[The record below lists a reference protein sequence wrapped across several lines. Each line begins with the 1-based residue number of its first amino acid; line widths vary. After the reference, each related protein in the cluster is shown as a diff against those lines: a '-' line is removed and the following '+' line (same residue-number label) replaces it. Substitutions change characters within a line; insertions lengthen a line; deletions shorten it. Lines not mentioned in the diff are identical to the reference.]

1 MTPVTIRLCEVME
14 LNPVPVLLFSV
25 IYSNIGGTLTPVG
38 DPPNVI
44 ITSNSFISKNGV
56 NFLNFTMHMSIPV
69 ILVMVQAYFQ
79 LRFMFRDMKKLRN
92 SDPKDVREL
101 RHEVG
106 VWERAAATLTSC
118 SKDEDILRKT
128 LEKKVKK
135 LNRKL
140 EKKIDSPEKVP
151 KESYEATLEDLQKK
165 YPIKDKALLWKSCVT
180 LIFVIG
186 CFFLHSFPEIQKL
199 SLGWTALLGAV
210 LLLILYDRED
220 LDSILSHV
228 EWSTLLF
235 FAALFILMEALSEL
249 GLINFIGQQTER
261 VILSVDESSR
271 LAVAILIILWVSAL
285 ASAFVDN
292 IPLTTMMIKIVIDLS
307 ENEVL
312 GLPLQ
317 PLVWS
322 LALGACLGGKNC

>member
-1 MTPVTIRLCEVME
+1 MA
-14 LNPVPVLLFSV
+14 
-25 IYSNIGGTLTPVG
+25 
-38 DPPNVI
+38 
-44 ITSNSFISKNGV
+44 
-56 NFLNFTMHMSIPV
+56 IPV
-69 ILVMVQAYFQ
+69 ILVMVQGYFQ
-79 LRFMFRDMKKLRN
+79 LRFMYRDMKKLR
-92 SDPKDVREL
+92 SDEPKAVREL
-101 RHEVG
+101 KHELT
-106 VWERAAATLTSC
+106 VWERAAATLSSC

-140 EKKIDSPEKVP
+140 EKQIDSPVEGP
-151 KESYEATLEDLQKK
+151 SESFEVTLADLESK
-165 YPIKDKALLWKSCVT
+165 YAIKDKALLWKSCVT
-180 LIFVIG
+180 LTIVIVF
-186 CFFLHSFPEIQKL
+186 FFLHSFPEIQKL
-199 SLGWTALLGAV
+199 SLGWTALLGAI
-210 LLLILYDRED
+210 LLLVLYDRED
-220 LDSILSHV
+220 LDAILSHV

-261 VILSVDESSR
+261 VILSVGEDAR

-307 ENEVL
+307 ENEAL
-312 GLPLQ
+312 ELPLQ

-322 LALGACLGGKNC
+322 LALGACLGGKKLLIIIVARSYNLCYCRKWNVDWRFS